1 MKDENTIVKDT
12 ELFLD
17 ERGMNLSQ
25 LVITLG
31 KHNSTVLQLD
41 DEHHQA
47 YCKIYT
53 KIEKKNYKD
62 KDKGKLL
69 EELTYILFHNGYP
82 GLLECRRNCR
92 TSTNEIDLLIN
103 WTEEARMAGINNA
116 FSCLGDIFL
125 CECKNYEGKVD
136 VTYVGKFCYL
146 LRVCNSTVG
155 IMIAWEGITARGSW
169 SDAKG
174 LIKKNVLK
182 DEKYII
188 VIDKQDLKR
197 IYERKTNIFSII
209 YDKYISLKNEIDYD
223 KYIVKHEAE
232 DLL

>member
-1 MKDENTIVKDT
+1 
-12 ELFLD
+12 
-17 ERGMNLSQ
+17 
-25 LVITLG
+25 
-31 KHNSTVLQLD
+31 
-41 DEHHQA
+41 
-47 YCKIYT
+47 
-53 KIEKKNYKD
+53 
-62 KDKGKLL
+62 
-69 EELTYILFHNGYP
+69 
-82 GLLECRRNCR
+82 
-92 TSTNEIDLLIN
+92 
-103 WTEEARMAGINNA
+103 MAGINNA

-146 LRVCNSTVG
+146 LRTCNSTVG
-155 IMIAWEGITARGSW
+155 IMIVWEGITARGAW

-188 VIDKQDLKR
+188 VIDKEDLKR

-209 YDKYISLKNEIDYD
+209 YNKYIALKNEIDYD